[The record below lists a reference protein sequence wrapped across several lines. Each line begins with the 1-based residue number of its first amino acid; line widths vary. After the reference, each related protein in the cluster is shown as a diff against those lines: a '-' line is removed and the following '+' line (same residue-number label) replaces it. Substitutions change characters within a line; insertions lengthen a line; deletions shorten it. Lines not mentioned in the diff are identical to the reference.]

1 MPLFLATFTT
11 LLAIINPFE
20 ALPVYLGFAERLDD
34 KGRRSLALRSCF
46 FALLLMFFFL
56 VFGTLL
62 LKVFGVPMAMVRIAG
77 GIILTRLGFQLF
89 SSPSSVGGPAPKAGD
104 KAGDKAGGDD
114 NGGDA
119 AFVPLAMPIMFGPG
133 AMATILGMTS
143 QVHRAASEIEGLL
156 AVSAALVATM
166 ATTCLILAG
175 AKKLQQWLGPR
186 GIDAATR
193 IVGFFVAS
201 MGIGMAFDGVIE
213 ALEMHGMSNLH

>member
-46 FALLLMFFFL
+46 YALLLMFFFL

-62 LKVFGVPMAMVRIAG
+62 LKVFGVPMPMVRIAG
-77 GIILTRLGFQLF
+77 GIILTRLGVQLF
-89 SSPSSVGGPAPKAGD
+89 SSPSSVGGPAPRG
-104 KAGDKAGGDD
+104 GGGDD
-114 NGGDA
+114 TSGDA

-143 QVHRAASEIEGLL
+143 QVRHSGTEITGLL

-213 ALEMHGMSNLH
+213 ALEMHGMRNLH

>member
-46 FALLLMFFFL
+46 YALLLMFFFL

-89 SSPSSVGGPAPKAGD
+89 SSPASLGGPAPTGGKAD
-104 KAGDKAGGDD
+104 AGA
-114 NGGDA
+114 DA

-143 QVHRAASEIEGLL
+143 QVRHSGTEITGLL

-213 ALEMHGMSNLH
+213 ALEMHGMRNLH